1 MTLCIKSCL
10 TPDAK
15 KTPEAVKALT
25 AAEMRTPA
33 CNSEAGAVIP
43 SSHTFPS
50 CLSGL

>member
-1 MTLCIKSCL
+1 MTRCIKSARN
-10 TPDAK
+10 PGAK
-15 KTPEAVKALT
+15 KTPEAVQVRT

-50 CLSGL
+50 RLSGL